1 MGLLTRTSLC
11 FILMVLIQ
19 RQTVAFKIVSSSSVT
34 HGEITRSAILNATLQ
49 ACKEQALQQGK
60 DFVEPKTLTEESLA
74 AACSSPDSAKGFKRS
89 ITKIRDRNAWVD
101 IHHVFDAEY
110 HFDDE
115 SFLNGRDLIT
125 NGTSIVKASVRQQNY
140 ETAREKLGEIL
151 HTLQD
156 FYSHSNWIELGNT
169 RPYSNL
175 IKPNTKIEN
184 IADSETCRSCVGN
197 DCSNNILEYIITEKK
212 LTSGYFSLSSPSKPK
227 GKCSHG
233 GLADFTSYID
243 PKGGINKDGT
253 NSEHGNLH
261 KQAAGIAIAAST
273 ELLEDIRAAI
283 GDSEFL
289 RLMGFTQKSVLCFV
303 IDTTSSMSDD
313 IAEVK
318 RVTASII
325 DSKLDSGNQP
335 SEYILV
341 PFNDPDFGPL
351 TRTTDPNTF
360 KSKVNALT
368 VSGGGD
374 IPELCLSG
382 LQLALTGSPPQSEI
396 FVFTDADAKDTWL
409 KSTVLAL
416 IERTKCSLNFMLTN
430 ALSARRRRSGERPR
444 TDQPNFSIRLS
455 NPLNKIYHDL
465 AQASGGQAIEVTK
478 ETLSQ
483 ATSIIGNTT
492 AASLVTVLQA
502 VRNPAKAETFSFLVD
517 STLQNLTIYITGNSL
532 FYNIISPSGAS
543 QSSDQKNGAVG
554 IIQTVGNFQTVHPN
568 IADLAGV
575 WLISVNSEEPY
586 TIKAFGKSPIDF
598 LFDFVELSD
607 NYQSYAVLNSRPSAD
622 GNLTLIVS
630 MVGGDIVR
638 PTEVALIGASNSN
651 AYNGTLKDLTFS
663 VFLATFDSVPAGEFF
678 VRVTGMN
685 TSRAS
690 NGLFQRQS
698 SIQLQ
703 ASSIKVTT
711 QPPESLEPGRILT
724 LPFTVATTGSG
735 GNFIISVSND
745 RSLTVINVPA
755 SLTLED
761 QGSANGTVTLP
772 VPGNTPSGSSVTVT
786 IEAAAPGGNDFNY
799 AVLRLAVA
807 APVTDL
813 TPPVCE
819 VVSINA
825 NCSGNCSLS
834 SWELLVNMSD
844 KNGLGIQSVTI
855 RQGVG
860 SLNTSSV
867 LDQGVNIT
875 MAFYTASCCFPQVE
889 LVMVDAEGNVGL
901 CFKSLVSNATQHHP
915 VLTAFF
921 WLNFAIILL
930 FQFMQL

>member
-1 MGLLTRTSLC
+1 MGLLTRSSLG
-11 FILMVLIQ
+11 FVLMVLMQ
-19 RQTVAFKIVSSSSVT
+19 SRTVAFTFMLSTSVT
-34 HGEITRSAILNATLQ
+34 HGGITRYAILNATLQ

-60 DFVEPKTLTEESLA
+60 EFVEPKTLTEESLV
-74 AACSSPDSAKGFKRS
+74 AACSSPDLVKGFKRTIS
-89 ITKIRDRNAWVD
+89 KIRNRNAWVD
-101 IHHVFDAEY
+101 IYRVFNAEY

-115 SFLNGRDLIT
+115 SFLKGRDLIT
-125 NGTSIVKASVRQQNY
+125 NGMSIVKASVKQQNY

-156 FYSHSNWIELGNT
+156 FYSHSNWIELGNM

-175 IKPNTKIEN
+175 IKPNSKIEN

-197 DCSNNILEYIITEKK
+197 DCTNNILENIITEKK
-212 LTSGYFSLSSPSKPK
+212 LTSGYFAIFSSSKPK

-233 GLADFTSYID
+233 GFLDRTKDTD
-243 PKGGINKDGT
+243 PKGGINKDST
-253 NSEHGNLH
+253 TSEHGNLH
-261 KQAAGIAIAAST
+261 NQAAGIAIAAST

-325 DSKLDSGNQP
+325 DRKLGSVNQP

-368 VSGGGD
+368 ASGGGD
-374 IPELCLSG
+374 IPELCLTG

-396 FVFTDADAKDTWL
+396 FVFTDANAKDTWL

-416 IERTKCSLNFMLTN
+416 IERTKSSLNFMLTN
-430 ALSARRRRSGERPR
+430 ALSARRRRSGERPH
-444 TDQPNFSIRLS
+444 TDQSNFIQLS

-483 ATSIIGNTT
+483 ATSIIGNTI

-517 STLQNLTIYITGNSL
+517 SSLQDLTIYITGNSL
-532 FYNIISPSGAS
+532 FYNITNPSGAS
-543 QSSDQKNGAVG
+543 QSSDQTSGDVG
-554 IIQTVGNFQTVHPN
+554 IIQTVDNFQTVHPN
-568 IADLAGV
+568 IADVAGV
-575 WLISVNSEEPY
+575 WLISMNSEEPY
-586 TIKAFGKSPIDF
+586 TIEAFGKSPIDF

-607 NYQSYAVLNSRPSAD
+607 NYQSYAVLNSRPAAD

-630 MVGGDIVR
+630 MVGGDTVR

-651 AYNGTLKDLTFS
+651 AYNGTLKEVAFGMY
-663 VFLATFDSVPAGEFF
+663 LATFDSVPAGGFF

-703 ASSIKVTT
+703 TSSIKVTA
-711 QPPESLEPGRILT
+711 QAPESLEPGKTLT
-724 LPFTVATTGSG
+724 LPFTVTTTGSG
-735 GNFIISVSND
+735 GNFSISVSND
-745 RSLTVINVPA
+745 RNLTVIKLPS

-761 QGSANGTVTLP
+761 QGSANGTITLP
-772 VPGNTPSGSSVTVT
+772 VPGNTPSGSEITVT
-786 IEAAAPGGNDFNY
+786 IEAAAPGGKDFNY

-807 APVTDL
+807 APVTDI

-825 NCSGNCSLS
+825 NCLGNCSLS

-844 KNGLGIQSVTI
+844 SSGVGIQSVTI

-901 CFKSLVSNATQHHP
+901 CYKSLVNNGAQHHP
-915 VLTAFF
+915 VLPTFM
-921 WLNFAIILL
+921 WLNLGIILY
-930 FQFMQL
+930 QFMQL

>member
-11 FILMVLIQ
+11 FVFMVLMQ
-19 RQTVAFKIVSSSSVT
+19 SRTVAFKFFSFKSVT
-34 HGEITRSAILNATLQ
+34 HGEITRFAILNATLQ

-74 AACSSPDSAKGFKRS
+74 AACSSPDSVKGFERTIS
-89 ITKIRDRNAWVD
+89 KIRNRNAWVD
-101 IHHVFDAEY
+101 IYYVSEAKY

-125 NGTSIVKASVRQQNY
+125 NGTSIVKASVKQQNY

-175 IKPNTKIEN
+175 IKPNSKIEN
-184 IADSETCRSCVGN
+184 IADSETCTSCVGI
-197 DCSNNILEYIITEKK
+197 DCTNNILENIITEKK
-212 LTSGYFSLSSPSKPK
+212 LTSGYFNLFSSSKPK

-233 GLADFTSYID
+233 GFLDQTKDTD
-243 PKGGINKDGT
+243 PKGGINKDST
-253 NSEHGNLH
+253 TSEHGNLH
-261 KQAAGIAIAAST
+261 NQAAGIAIAASK

-303 IDTTSSMSDD
+303 IDTTSSMSND

-318 RVTASII
+318 KVTASII

-341 PFNDPDFGPL
+341 PFNDPDVGPL

-368 VSGGGD
+368 ASGGGD
-374 IPELCLSG
+374 IPELCLTA

-396 FVFTDADAKDTWL
+396 FVFTDANAKDTWL

-416 IERTKCSLNFMLTN
+416 IERTKSSLNFMLTN
-430 ALSARRRRSGERPR
+430 ALSARRRRSGERPH
-444 TDQPNFSIRLS
+444 TDQSNFSIRLS

-483 ATSIIGNTT
+483 ATSIIGNTI

-502 VRNPAKAETFSFLVD
+502 VRNPPKAETFSFLVD
-517 STLQNLTIYITGNSL
+517 SSLQNLTIYITGNSL
-532 FYNIISPSGAS
+532 FYNITSPSGAS
-543 QSSDQKNGAVG
+543 QSSDQTNGDVG
-554 IIQTVGNFQTVHPN
+554 IIQTVGNFQTVHSN
-568 IADLAGV
+568 IADVGGV
-575 WLISVNSEEPY
+575 WLISVNSEELY

-607 NYQSYAVLNSRPSAD
+607 NYQSYAVLNSRPAAD

-630 MVGGDIVR
+630 VVGGDTVK

-651 AYNGTLKDLTFS
+651 AYNGTLKEVAFAM
-663 VFLATFDSVPAGEFF
+663 FLATFDSVPAGGFF

-690 NGLFQRQS
+690 NGLFQRRS

-703 ASSIKVTT
+703 TSSIKVIT
-711 QPPESLEPGRILT
+711 QAPESLEPGKTLT
-724 LPFTVATTGSG
+724 LPFTVTTTGSG
-735 GNFIISVSND
+735 GNFSISVSND
-745 RSLTVINVPA
+745 RILTVINVPA

-761 QGSANGTVTLP
+761 QGSANGTITLP
-772 VPGNTPSGSSVTVT
+772 VPGNTPSGSSVTLT
-786 IEAAAPGGNDFNY
+786 IEAAAPGGKDFNY

-807 APVTDL
+807 APVTDI

-819 VVSINA
+819 VVSIDA
-825 NCSGNCSLS
+825 NCLGICSLS

-844 KNGLGIQSVTI
+844 SSGVGIQSVTI

-875 MAFYTASCCFPQVE
+875 MAFYTASCCFPLVE

-901 CFKSLVSNATQHHP
+901 CYKSLVNNGAQHHP
-915 VLTAFF
+915 VLPNFI
-921 WLNFAIILL
+921 WLNLGIILY
-930 FQFMQL
+930 QFMQL